1 MSTQPSNIPAS
12 SIEECR
18 ALINRLPGVFA
29 AGIRTNGDGAINEI
43 HVLASNSRNPK
54 QMSRDIQSAL
64 LAAFN
69 LDLDHRIISIAQ
81 LSSDPTEA
89 AGIPPAEAL
98 NARLRYK
105 GSSFTAGEGRYSVR
119 VTLANNGKDYNGVI
133 TCRDSAPLRHRAI
146 ADATISA
153 VHSYIGVNDLFT
165 LVAVQTVETAAVP
178 VVISLV
184 EFNGKQEGCLLV
196 GAAESVV
203 NEAAVGIVKA
213 TLDALNRSIGRY
225 TGEEGS

>member
-1 MSTQPSNIPAS
+1 M
-12 SIEECR
+12 EEWR
-18 ALINRLPGVFA
+18 ALLHRLPGVFA

-69 LDLDHRIISIAQ
+69 LEVDHRIISIAQ
-81 LSSDPTEA
+81 LSGDPTDAVGAQPSEA
-89 AGIPPAEAL
+89 F

-105 GSSFTAGEGRYSVR
+105 GSSFTAEEGRYTVR
-119 VTLANNGKDYNGVI
+119 VTLANNGKEYTGTA
-133 TCRDSAPLRHRAI
+133 TCRDSAPLRLRAI

-153 VHSYIGVNDLFT
+153 VHGYVGVHDLYT
-165 LVAVQTVETAAVP
+165 LVAVQTVETAAAP
-178 VVISLV
+178 VAISLV
-184 EFNGKQEGCLLV
+184 EFNGEQEGCLLV

-203 NEAAVGIVKA
+203 NEVAVGVVKA